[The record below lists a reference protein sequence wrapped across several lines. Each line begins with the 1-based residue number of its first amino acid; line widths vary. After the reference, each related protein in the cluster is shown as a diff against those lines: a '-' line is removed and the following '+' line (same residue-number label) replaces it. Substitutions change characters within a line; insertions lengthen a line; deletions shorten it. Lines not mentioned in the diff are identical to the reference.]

1 MPTQTFFNLPQ
12 QKQDSITNAAL
23 DEFLEQ
29 GYARSRVSAII
40 ERAGIA
46 TGSFYQY
53 FENLDDILL
62 YLFKT
67 VAQKKITYVKSAME
81 NQSQETF
88 AESLKAIYRAGIQFA
103 VENKKMAELGNR
115 IFEIQKTPIFAQMIK
130 QSGQEDTSTLL
141 NPIIQRGIKNGEIR
155 KDIDSTLITLLIT
168 NINVAVMNYL
178 SEKNTQ
184 TKKKRK
190 KAFDIMDFNQV
201 AELAVNTLLFGIA
214 KQ

>member
-67 VAQKKITYVKSAME
+67 VAQKKITYVKSAIE

-168 NINVAVMNYL
+168 NINIAVMNYL